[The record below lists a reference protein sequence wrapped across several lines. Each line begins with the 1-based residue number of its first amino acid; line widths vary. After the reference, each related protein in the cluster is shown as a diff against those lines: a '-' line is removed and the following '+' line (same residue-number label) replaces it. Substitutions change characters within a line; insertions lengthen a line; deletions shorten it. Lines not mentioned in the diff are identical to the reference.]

1 MLTGRM
7 KRPLDDE
14 ETMGGNADDPPKRRR
29 GEGPRVELRI
39 LLQSK
44 VSAIGEGVGLGE
56 SFTSIHKYLHKLLFF
71 LKWFEK
77 KESISGSCAV
87 SVHTV
92 LLHVGGHAMRNC
104 HSFPCWAVLS
114 DVNCAGLHG
123 TGKEIYGIHF
133 FCNMWFR
140 ALPTHHSH
148 SPSAHPVWK
157 WWSRFKHPLKD
168 GTLWCCCR
176 FMSFHQ

>member
-56 SFTSIHKYLHKLLFF
+56 SFTSIHKYLHKLLFS

-104 HSFPCWAVLS
+104 HSFPCWAQFCLMLIVLVS
-114 DVNCAGLHG
+114 MELAKKYMGY
-123 TGKEIYGIHF
+123 IF
-133 FCNMWFR
+133 FVICGSEPCP
-140 ALPTHHSH
+140 PTT
-148 SPSAHPVWK
+148 PTAHPPTQFG
-157 WWSRFKHPLKD
+157 SGGADLSI
-168 GTLWCCCR
+168 L
-176 FMSFHQ
+176 

>member
-56 SFTSIHKYLHKLLFF
+56 SFTSIHKYLHKLLFS
-71 LKWFEK
+71 LK
-77 KESISGSCAV
+77 
-87 SVHTV
+87 
-92 LLHVGGHAMRNC
+92 
-104 HSFPCWAVLS
+104 
-114 DVNCAGLHG
+114 
-123 TGKEIYGIHF
+123 
-133 FCNMWFR
+133 
-140 ALPTHHSH
+140 
-148 SPSAHPVWK
+148 
-157 WWSRFKHPLKD
+157 
-168 GTLWCCCR
+168 
-176 FMSFHQ
+176 

>member
-1 MLTGRM
+1 M

-44 VSAIGEGVGLGE
+44 VSAIGEGVGVGG
-56 SFTSIHKYLHKLLFF
+56 SFTSIQKDLHKLCFSNE
-71 LKWFEK
+71 LKKK
-77 KESISGSCAV
+77 KESLSCSCVV

-104 HSFPCWAVLS
+104 HSLPLLSTVLS

-123 TGKEIYGIHF
+123 IGKEIYGDF
-133 FCNMWFR
+133 VVVVTCGSEPYP
-140 ALPTHHSH
+140 PTT
-148 SPSAHPVWK
+148 PTAHPPTQFE
-157 WWSRFKHPLKD
+157 SGRADLI
-168 GTLWCCCR
+168 
-176 FMSFHQ
+176 